1 LAKSKIERYST
12 RKLDK
17 TMKDD
22 QPPNSQPEKPMKFRS
37 TLPTFPEG
45 RPVTGAE
52 YEAFIKE
59 RIEVSGGTDLNALYQ
74 LSGIYS
80 RTGRLEQA
88 EKCIL
93 LLMELNKTPGGM
105 AAHLLQLGQIAER
118 VDDYEIAASHYRR
131 GLEAGPVETQIRY
144 FLRNNLGYSLNRLRR
159 HAEAEPLLRE
169 AIEIDPEQPNAYK
182 NLGLCM
188 WGLKRPTEAALCFI
202 NATRVNAADAR
213 ALRHLEKLYELR
225 PEVADTIP
233 DFDALLGA
241 CRAAVAE
248 TARHWPDLQAWWRKT
263 REETAG
269 SPPQGVDR
277 PD

>member
-1 LAKSKIERYST
+1 
-12 RKLDK
+12 
-17 TMKDD
+17 MKDD
-22 QPPNSQPEKPMKFRS
+22 QPANSQPEKPMKFRS

-59 RIEVSGGTDLNALYQ
+59 RIEASGGKDLHALHQ
-74 LSGIYS
+74 LAGIYS
-80 RTGRLEQA
+80 RTGRLELA
-88 EKCIL
+88 EECVVQL
-93 LLMELNKTPGGM
+93 LELNKTPGD
-105 AAHLLQLGQIAER
+105 AAVHLLQLGQIAEM
-118 VDDYEIAASHYRR
+118 VGDYELAASHYRR
-131 GLEAGPVETQIRY
+131 GLEAGPILTQARY

-159 HAEAEPLLRE
+159 YVEAESLLRE
-169 AIEIDPEQPNAYK
+169 AIEIDPELPNAYK

-233 DFDALLGA
+233 NFDALLGA

-248 TARHWPDLQAWWRKT
+248 TARHWPDLQAWWHKT
-263 REETAG
+263 REESAG
-269 SPPQGVDR
+269 SPPQGSN
-277 PD
+277 